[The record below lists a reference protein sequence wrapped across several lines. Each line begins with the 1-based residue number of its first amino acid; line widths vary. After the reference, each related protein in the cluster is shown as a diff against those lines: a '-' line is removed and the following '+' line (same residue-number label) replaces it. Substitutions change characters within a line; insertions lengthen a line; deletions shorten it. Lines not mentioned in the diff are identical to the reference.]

1 MLRYIL
7 LCRITQHERAL
18 KKELSMKPIVIVAGT
33 RPEAIKM
40 MPVYFELKKAGMPVL
55 FCSTMQHDQ
64 LLYDVLDL
72 FHIVPDVDFGV
83 MRIGQDLFYVTQTLL
98 QKMKQFLQQTQPSL
112 VLVQGDTTSTMAASM
127 AAFYL
132 KIPVGHIEAGL
143 RTHDIYAPFPEEM
156 NRRIVSALAS
166 YHFAPTTYA
175 TNNLLSEGI
184 NKDTI
189 HCTGN
194 TVVDALRIVKERIA
208 DGSIM
213 INKLLKERIAQCK
226 TKGPLILLTMHR
238 RESFD
243 GGIARVLKA
252 VSQFLR
258 NHENLFCFYP
268 YHPNPQVIDAL
279 TSAGLSDLRNCFLSE
294 PMSYQDLIYL
304 LDHVD
309 LVMTDS
315 GGIQEEAISL
325 GKIVLVLREKTE
337 RQEGIIEG
345 LAHLVGTD
353 KGKIEKCL
361 NSFLHMSS
369 KNRSSTIYGDGYAAE
384 KIVGIIKRIEYQ
396 ESYQVATSIEQAVLE
411 KRDGEDSM
419 KKITVLGLGY
429 IGLPTSIVLADAGF
443 DVIGFDVDASRVDA
457 INSGEPVIQ
466 EPDIFERLQIV
477 LHENRFKA
485 SIEISSSD
493 CFIIAVPTPFKE
505 GKRAD
510 LSYVFAAAASIVTV
524 LKKGDLVILE
534 STVPVGATEQLA
546 DYLYKNT
553 GLQVGTDIYVAHCP
567 ERVLPGK
574 IFKELVE
581 NDRIVGGVDQVSV
594 YKARDIYATFAT
606 GSIYLTDAKTA
617 EMVKLIENSSRDVQI
632 AFAHQV
638 ASMSYAVGLNPYEVI
653 DLANRHPRVEILKPT
668 CGVGGHCIA
677 VDPWFL
683 IEGFQ
688 EQTQLLQAARHI
700 NDTRPFEVLEYIY
713 KALSQWCKEHTRKC
727 NVLLMGLSY
736 KPDVDDLR
744 ESPAVRIAD
753 MAKEHN
759 AINLMVC
766 EPHLNQKKLQAMYQ
780 DAAISITE
788 GIDAADII
796 VFLVGHTRFKAI
808 DRKLLQ
814 GKRVFDFCGVLE
826 EQAEYKKDDLYWPAS
841 SLSFFMSDVIVEQ
854 KYNQRVKQEC
864 S

>member
-1 MLRYIL
+1 
-7 LCRITQHERAL
+7 
-18 KKELSMKPIVIVAGT
+18 MKPIVIVAGT

-40 MPVYFELKKAGMPVL
+40 MPLYFELKKIGLPVL

-64 LLYDVLDL
+64 LLYDVLNL
-72 FHIVPDVDFGV
+72 FGIVPDVDLGV

-112 VLVQGDTTSTMAASM
+112 VLVQGDTTSTMAAAM

-156 NRRIVSALAS
+156 NRRVVSTLAS
-166 YHFAPTTYA
+166 YHFTPTVYA
-175 TNNLLSEGI
+175 TNNLLTEGI
-184 NKDTI
+184 NKDAI
-189 HCTGN
+189 YCTGN
-194 TVVDALRIVKERIA
+194 TVVDALRIVKEYIA
-208 DGSIM
+208 DGRIT
-213 INKLLKERIAQCK
+213 INKSLQERIAQCK
-226 TKGPLILLTMHR
+226 AKGKLILLTMHR
-238 RESFD
+238 RESFH
-243 GGIARVLKA
+243 GGVARVFKT
-252 VSQFLR
+252 VSDFLGK
-258 NHENLFCFYP
+258 HENVFCFYP
-268 YHPNPQVIDAL
+268 YHPNPQVVDAL
-279 TSAGLSDLRNCFLSE
+279 KQAELSDLHNCFLSE
-294 PMSYQDLIYL
+294 PMIYQDLVYL
-304 LDHVD
+304 LDQVD

-325 GKIVLVLREKTE
+325 GKTVLVLREKTE

-345 LAHLVGTD
+345 MAHLVGTD
-353 KGKIEKCL
+353 PHKIDEHL
-361 NSFLHMSS
+361 NLFLHTSE
-369 KNRSSTIYGDGYAAE
+369 KNRASTIYGDGYAAE
-384 KIVGIIKRIEYQ
+384 KIVSIIRRIEHQ
-396 ESYQVATSIEQAVLE
+396 DSYQVATSIEQAVLQR
-411 KRDGEDSM
+411 RDSEDSM

-429 IGLPTSIVLADAGF
+429 IGLPTSIMLADSGFDVAGF
-443 DVIGFDVDASRVDA
+443 DIDISRVDA

-477 LHENRFKA
+477 LQEGRFSA
-485 SIEISSSD
+485 SIVITPSD

-510 LSYVFAAAASIVTV
+510 LSYVFAAADAIASV
-524 LKKGDLVILE
+524 LKKGDLIILE

-546 DYLYKNT
+546 TYLHERT
-553 GLQVGTDIYVAHCP
+553 GLHVGTDIYVAHCP

-581 NDRIVGGVDQVSV
+581 NDRIIGGVDQESV
-594 YKARDIYATFAT
+594 YKARDIYTTFVT

-638 ASMSYAVGLNPYEVI
+638 ASMAYAVGLNPYEVI
-653 DLANRHPRVEILKPT
+653 SLANKHPRVEILKPS

-688 EQTQLLQAARHI
+688 QQTQLLQAARNV
-700 NDTRPFEVLEYIY
+700 NDSRPFEVLEYIY
-713 KALSQWCKEHTRKC
+713 KAISQWCKEYTRSC
-727 NVLLMGLSY
+727 NLLLMGLTY

-744 ESPAVRIAD
+744 ESPAVRIVD
-753 MAKEHN
+753 MIKEHN

-780 DAAISITE
+780 DAAVTIAE
-788 GIDAADII
+788 GIENADII

-808 DRKLLQ
+808 DKKLLQ
-814 GKRVFDFCGVLE
+814 DKRVLDFCGVLE
-826 EQAEYKKDDLYWPAS
+826 ERSEHKKDDLYWPAS
-841 SLSFFMSDVIVEQ
+841 SLSFFMPDAVAEQ
-854 KYNQRVKQEC
+854 KHNHRVRQEL

>member
-1 MLRYIL
+1 
-7 LCRITQHERAL
+7 
-18 KKELSMKPIVIVAGT
+18 MKPIVIVAGT

-40 MPVYFELKKAGMPVL
+40 MPVYFALKKAGMPVL

-72 FHIVPDVDFGV
+72 FQIVPDVDLGV

-98 QKMKQFLQQTQPSL
+98 QKMKQFFQKVQPSL

-156 NRRIVSALAS
+156 NRRVVSTLAS
-166 YHFAPTTYA
+166 YHFTPTAYA
-175 TNNLLSEGI
+175 TNNLIAEGI
-184 NKDTI
+184 KVENI
-189 HCTGN
+189 YCTGN
-194 TVVDALRIVKERIA
+194 TVVDALRIVKSSIA
-208 DGSIM
+208 DGRITITSS
-213 INKLLKERIAQCK
+213 LKERIVQCK
-226 TKGPLILLTMHR
+226 SKGPLMLLTMHR

-243 GGIARVLKA
+243 GGIARVLKTVA
-252 VSQFLR
+252 TFLR
-258 NHENLFCFYP
+258 KHEHVFCFYP
-268 YHPNPQVIDAL
+268 YHPNPFVVDAL
-279 TSAGLSDLRNCFLSE
+279 KSAGLSDLENCFLSE
-294 PMSYQDLIYL
+294 PMSYQDLVYL
-304 LDHVD
+304 LDQVD
-309 LVMTDS
+309 LVLTDS
-315 GGIQEEAISL
+315 GGIQEEGISL
-325 GKIVLVLREKTE
+325 GKTVLVLREKTE
-337 RQEGIIEG
+337 RQEGVLEG

-353 KGKIEKCL
+353 QEKIEKHL
-361 NSFLHMSS
+361 FEFLHMSS
-369 KNRSSTIYGDGYAAE
+369 KNRSSMIYGDGYAAE
-384 KIVGIIKRIEYQ
+384 KIVGIIKRIEHQ
-396 ESYQVATSIEQAVLE
+396 ESYYQVATSIEQAVLQR
-411 KRDGEDSM
+411 RDNEDSM
-419 KKITVLGLGY
+419 KKVTVLGLGY
-429 IGLPTSIVLADAGF
+429 IGLPTSIMLADAGF
-443 DVIGFDVDASRVDA
+443 DVLGFDVDASRIDA

-477 LHENRFKA
+477 LQENRFKA
-485 SIEISSSD
+485 STTIVPSD

-505 GKRAD
+505 NKQAD
-510 LSYVFAAAASIVTV
+510 LKHVFDAAASIASV

-546 DYLYKNT
+546 DYFYKVT
-553 GLQVGTDIYVAHCP
+553 GLAIGTDIYIAHCP

-581 NDRIVGGVDQVSV
+581 NDRIIGGVDKASV
-594 YKARDIYATFAT
+594 YKARDIYATFVT

-638 ASMSYAVGLNPYEVI
+638 ASMAYAVGLNPYEVI
-653 DLANRHPRVEILKPT
+653 ALANKHPRVDILKPS

-688 EQTQLLQAARHI
+688 QQTQLLQAARQV

-713 KALSQWCKEHTRKC
+713 KAVSQWCKEQTRNC
-727 NVLLMGLSY
+727 NLLLMGLTY

-753 MAKEHN
+753 MIKEHHTV
-759 AINLMVC
+759 NLMVC

-780 DAAISITE
+780 DAAISIAQ
-788 GIDAADII
+788 GIEAADII

-808 DRKLLQ
+808 DKKLLQ

-826 EQAEYKKDDLYWPAS
+826 EQVEYKKDDLYWPAS
-841 SLSFFMSDVIVEQ
+841 SLSFFMSDVVIEQ

>member
-1 MLRYIL
+1 
-7 LCRITQHERAL
+7 
-18 KKELSMKPIVIVAGT
+18 MKPIVIVAGT

-72 FHIVPDVDFGV
+72 FGIVPDVDLGV

-98 QKMKQFLQQTQPSL
+98 QKMKQFFQKVQPSL
-112 VLVQGDTTSTMAASM
+112 VLVQGDTTSTMSAAM

-156 NRRIVSALAS
+156 NRRVVSTLAS
-166 YHFAPTTYA
+166 YHFTPTAFA
-175 TNNLLSEGI
+175 TNNLLFEGI
-184 NKDTI
+184 KKDAVY
-189 HCTGN
+189 CTGN
-194 TVVDALRIVKERIA
+194 TVVDALRIAKEHIVDGRIR
-208 DGSIM
+208 
-213 INKLLKERIAQCK
+213 INKRLQERIAQCK
-226 TKGPLILLTMHR
+226 TKGKLILLTMHR

-243 GGIARVLKA
+243 GGIARVLKT
-252 VSQFLR
+252 VSDFLR
-258 NHENLFCFYP
+258 IYDNVFCFYP
-268 YHPNPQVIDAL
+268 YHPNPHVVDAL
-279 TSAGLSDLRNCFLSE
+279 RSAGLSELSNCFLSE
-294 PMSYQDLIYL
+294 PMIYQDLIYL

-309 LVMTDS
+309 LVLTDS

-325 GKIVLVLREKTE
+325 GKTVLILREKTE
-337 RQEGIIEG
+337 RQEGVQEG
-345 LAHLVGTD
+345 LAYLVGTD
-353 KGKIEKCL
+353 QNKIEEHL
-361 NSFLHMSS
+361 NSFLHIDLE
-369 KNRSSTIYGDGYAAE
+369 NRVSTIYGDGYAAE
-384 KIVGIIKRIEYQ
+384 KIVGIIKRIEHQ
-396 ESYQVATSIEQAVLE
+396 ESYQVATSIEQAVLQI
-411 KRDGEDSM
+411 RDNEDSM
-419 KKITVLGLGY
+419 KKVTVLGLGY
-429 IGLPTSIVLADAGF
+429 IGLPTSIMLADAGF
-443 DVIGFDVDASRVDA
+443 DVIGFDVDVSRVDA

-477 LHENRFKA
+477 LQEHSFKA
-485 SIEISSSD
+485 STEIVSSD

-505 GKRAD
+505 NKSAD
-510 LSYVFAAAASIVTV
+510 LKHVFDAAASIVAV

-546 DYLYKNT
+546 DYLYKAT
-553 GLQVGTDIYVAHCP
+553 GLKVGTDIYVAHCP

-581 NDRIVGGVDQVSV
+581 NDRILGGVDKASV
-594 YKARDIYATFAT
+594 YKARDIYATFVT

-638 ASMSYAVGLNPYEVI
+638 ASMAYSVGLNPYEVI
-653 DLANRHPRVEILKPT
+653 ALANKHPRVEILKPS

-683 IEGFQ
+683 IEGFEQ
-688 EQTQLLQAARHI
+688 QTQLLQAARHV
-700 NDTRPFEVLEYIY
+700 NDARPFEVLEYIY
-713 KALSQWCKEHTRKC
+713 KAVSQWCKEQTRSC
-727 NVLLMGLSY
+727 NLLLMGLTY

-744 ESPAVRIAD
+744 ESPAVRIAQ

-780 DAAISITE
+780 DAAVTITQ
-788 GIDAADII
+788 GIEKADII

-808 DRKLLQ
+808 DKKLLQ
-814 GKRVFDFCGVLE
+814 GKRVLDFCGVLE
-826 EQAEYKKDDLYWPAS
+826 EQSAYKQDDLYWPAS
-841 SLSFFMSDVIVEQ
+841 SLSFFMSDVVTEHT
-854 KYNQRVKQEC
+854 YNHQVKQEY